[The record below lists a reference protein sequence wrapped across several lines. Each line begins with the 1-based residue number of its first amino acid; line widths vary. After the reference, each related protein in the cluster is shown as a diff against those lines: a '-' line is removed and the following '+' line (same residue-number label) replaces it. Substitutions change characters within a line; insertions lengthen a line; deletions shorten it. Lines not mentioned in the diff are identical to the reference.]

1 MKYTEIIIILFLLL
15 NNLEHFTDDVS
26 LNIIPFFIQY
36 KKGPPIEKK
45 ILFL

>member
-26 LNIIPFFIQY
+26 LNITPFSYNIKVRQ
-36 KKGPPIEKK
+36 
-45 ILFL
+45 